1 MLNKKKEIKLQMTN
15 LTKQEKEQLEKVR
28 KAKLEIL
35 FTSKDNDGNFLVYN
49 RNKLNLRLAKE
60 DKNRNIGD
68 IYYVNDKILYSKW
81 ETESQIF
88 NATNAWSIPLIVA
101 KNVDVVWYKT
111 PLNEYWINY
120 EMIKR
125 LLKEEKA
132 KIMQFSGFEKKV
144 YIPLKYWYPNSIIEE
159 KNYEMTLL
167 SHNPVESDVKQKV
180 FQKYENRVGSWSKEL
195 SNFFETPYMKSIGKK
210 LAEARNA
217 GKIIYPE
224 SNKVFRAF
232 KETPYEKVK
241 VVLIGQD
248 PYHDG
253 NATGLI

>member
-1 MLNKKKEIKLQMTN
+1 MTELTKKEKD
-15 LTKQEKEQLEKVR
+15 QLAKVR

-35 FTSKDNDGNFLVYN
+35 FTSKDNDDNFLVYN
-49 RNKLNLRLAKE
+49 RSKLNLRLAKE
-60 DKNRNIGD
+60 DKNRDIGD

-88 NATNAWSIPLIVA
+88 NAMNAWSIPLIVA

-111 PLNEYWINY
+111 PLKEYWISHQ
-120 EMIKR
+120 MIKQ

-132 KIMQFSGFEKKV
+132 KIMQFPGFERKV
-144 YIPLKYWYPNSIIEE
+144 YVPLEYWSPDSIIKE
-159 KNYEMTLL
+159 KDYEMTLL
-167 SHNPVESDVKQKV
+167 AHNPVASAIEQKISE
-180 FQKYENRVGSWSKEL
+180 KYENRVGSWSKEL
-195 SNFFETPYMKSIGKK
+195 SKCFETPYMKSIGKN
-210 LAEARNA
+210 LAAARNA
-217 GKIIYPE
+217 GKVIYPE

-232 KETPYEKVK
+232 KETPYENVK

-253 NATGLI
+253 NATGLIRI